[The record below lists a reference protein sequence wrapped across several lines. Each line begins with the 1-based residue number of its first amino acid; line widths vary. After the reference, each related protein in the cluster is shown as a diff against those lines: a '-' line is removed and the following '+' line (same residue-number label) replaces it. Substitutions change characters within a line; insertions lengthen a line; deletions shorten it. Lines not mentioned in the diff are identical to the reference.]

1 MLSNRI
7 KEEWSLPKSF
17 QIIETRNKEVGMVL
31 KELEEVAWRMAGIFD
46 ERDID
51 TLKTMFS
58 INRNADY
65 FDRSFYDL
73 DMQSMKE
80 FIQQAN
86 VYD

>member
-17 QIIETRNKEVGMVL
+17 QIIETRNKEVGTVL

-46 ERDID
+46 ERDIE

-58 INRNADY
+58 IDRNRDY
-65 FDRSFYDL
+65 FDR
-73 DMQSMKE
+73 
-80 FIQQAN
+80 
-86 VYD
+86 